1 MPDLRLLPM
10 PARLPAAARVQ
21 RLPGGDTPDW
31 SEWLARYGVLVGF
44 LLITVV
50 LSRSGVARPF
60 FIAGCAGLGYLA
72 WRRGVAAHLE
82 LVIILFTLAPLLRRM
97 TDYHVGWDPSGVM
110 LVGPLLALLVPCSE
124 LYSLLIEQGRAR
136 GVRLQPFLIYGGC
149 IVYAWAI
156 SSLKGQV
163 VPSSTAAVR
172 LAAPLLYGIWLVAR
186 REPRAALTGA
196 TRAFS
201 IILPL
206 VGLYGIMQWLNPSEW
221 DRYWMLM
228 APIDSIGLPLPKQ
241 VRVFGPLNSPASYA
255 MFITCGLLLVMNARR
270 GLLTLLIAA
279 PACLGL
285 LLSQFRT
292 AWLGLI
298 IGLVFFF
305 VLPSTR
311 RRSGLFVLFMVA
323 AVTVT
328 ATATPFADVVTHRL
342 ETLQSSPTED
352 GSGSA
357 RLEQGDYLYAHL
369 EDFVIGYGFIP
380 QSSNGKLERNLS
392 VVDGAIVIS
401 IIDMGLIVGAL
412 SLVALCWAG
421 LAAIRQS
428 WAVREPLFVAA
439 GGIVAAQ
446 LIDTPLTS
454 VTTGELG
461 FLTWTFIAILIS
473 LGRKETRLIL

>member
-1 MPDLRLLPM
+1 MRRLSGSHG
-10 PARLPAAARVQ
+10 AGRA
-21 RLPGGDTPDW
+21 DW
-31 SEWLARYGVLVGF
+31 LLRYGLLVGF
-44 LLITVV
+44 LLATVG
-50 LSRSGVARPF
+50 LTGSGVARPF

-82 LVIILFTLAPLLRRM
+82 LVIILFAAAPLLRRM

-124 LYSLLIEQGRAR
+124 LYTLLVERGRAR

-163 VPSSTAAVR
+163 IPSSTAAVK

-186 REPRAALTGA
+186 REPRAALAGA
-196 TRAFS
+196 IRAFT

-206 VGLYGIMQWLNPSEW
+206 VGVYGVLQWLNPSEW

-228 APIDSIGLPLPKQ
+228 APMDSIGLPLPKQ

-292 AWLGLI
+292 AW
-298 IGLVFFF
+298 IGLVIGLAFFL
-305 VLPSTR
+305 VLPGTR
-311 RRSGLFVLFMVA
+311 RRAGLFVLFLVA
-323 AVTVT
+323 AITIT
-328 ATATPFADVVTHRL
+328 ATATPFADVVTKRL
-342 ETLQSSPTED
+342 ETLQSAPTQD
-352 GSGSA
+352 GSASA

-369 EDFVIGYGFIP
+369 EDFVLGYGFIP
-380 QSSNGKLERNLS
+380 QSSNGKLEQNLS

-401 IIDMGLIVGAL
+401 IIDMGLIVGTL
-412 SLVALCWAG
+412 SLAALGWAG

-428 WAVREPLFVAA
+428 WAVREPLVVAA

-446 LIDTPLTS
+446 LIDAPLTS

-461 FLTWTFIAILIS
+461 FLTWTFVAILIS
-473 LGRKETRLIL
+473 LGGKEELLF

>member
-1 MPDLRLLPM
+1 MPDPRVLSA
-10 PARLPAAARVQ
+10 PARLPPAAPRRSPTAA
-21 RLPGGDTPDW
+21 TPW
-31 SEWLARYGVLVGF
+31 AAWLAQYGLLAGF
-44 LLITVV
+44 LLVTIG
-50 LSRSGVARPF
+50 LSGSSIDRPV
-60 FIAGCAGLGYLA
+60 FIAGCTGLAYLA

-82 LVIILFTLAPLLRRM
+82 LVIILFVAAPLLRRI

-124 LYSLLIEQGRAR
+124 LYTLLIERGRAR
-136 GVRLQPFLIYGGC
+136 GVRLQPLLIYGAC
-149 IVYAWAI
+149 IVWAWAI
-156 SSLKGQV
+156 SSLQGQV
-163 VPSSTAAVR
+163 VPSSIAAVK
-172 LAAPLLYGIWLVAR
+172 LAAPLLYAIWLVAR
-186 REPRAALTGA
+186 REPTAALAGA
-196 TRAFS
+196 TRAFT
-201 IILPL
+201 IILP
-206 VGLYGIMQWLNPSEW
+206 VIGVYGVMQWLNPAEW

-228 APIDSIGLPLPKQ
+228 APMDSIGLPLPKQ

-292 AWLGLI
+292 AWIGLI
-298 IGLVFFF
+298 IGLMFFL

-323 AVTVT
+323 AVTIT
-328 ATATPFADVVTHRL
+328 ATATPFADVVTKRL

-369 EDFVIGYGFIP
+369 EDFVVGYGFIP
-380 QSSNGKLERNLS
+380 QSSNGKLEQNLS
-392 VVDGAIVIS
+392 IVDGAIVIS
-401 IIDMGLIVGAL
+401 IIDMGLVVGTL
-412 SLVALCWAG
+412 SLVALAWAS
-421 LAAIRQS
+421 LAAMRQS
-428 WAVREPLFVAA
+428 WTVREPLFVAA

-446 LIDTPLTS
+446 LIDMPLTS

-461 FLTWTFIAILIS
+461 FLTWTFIAILTS
-473 LGRKETRLIL
+473 LGRKQEVLF